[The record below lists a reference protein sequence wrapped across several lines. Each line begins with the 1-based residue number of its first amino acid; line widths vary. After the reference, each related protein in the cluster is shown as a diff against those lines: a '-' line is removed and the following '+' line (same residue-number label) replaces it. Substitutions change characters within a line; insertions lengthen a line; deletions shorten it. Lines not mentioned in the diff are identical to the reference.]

1 MPKIVYFLTDI
12 LLRFYMEIIA
22 GVWAV
27 IIIIPIDSALYNF
40 FTREQSYPI
49 SFSYWVFVGC
59 YTTFFIVS
67 GALIPAIKKKR
78 ILKTIDDL
86 EKQKSINYKQ
96 KSKIIKTIEEVS
108 AYQPIQTKDGFLNFI
123 MENLFSFAV
132 MFAWFGIEGFISN
145 TMHGET
151 LTVPIIFNLLFL
163 ALLILHSFLDDY
175 IAQQMKLKYKK
186 QTFSNLCKTSKKLI
200 TQLVSDIGGGGSSD
214 KIGQL
219 LLEQTIEDIG
229 KIIDIS
235 DNKSTER
242 VVKKRRYSK

>member
-1 MPKIVYFLTDI
+1 MPKIVYFLADI

-27 IIIIPIDSALYNF
+27 IIIIPIDSALYDF
-40 FTREQSYPI
+40 FTREKSYPI
-49 SFSYWVFVGC
+49 GFSYWVFVGC

-67 GALIPAIKKKR
+67 GALIPMIKKKR
-78 ILKTIDDL
+78 ILKTIDSL
-86 EKQKSINYKQ
+86 ERKKQINYNQ
-96 KSKIIKTIEEVS
+96 KKKIIKTIENIS

-123 MENLFSFAV
+123 MENLFSFSV
-132 MFAWFGIEGFISN
+132 MFAWFGIEGVISN

-151 LTVPIIFNLLFL
+151 LIVPIIFNLLFL
-163 ALLILHSFLDDY
+163 ALLMLHSFLDDY
-175 IAQQMKLKYKK
+175 IAQQMRLKYKNK
-186 QTFSNLCKTSKKLI
+186 TFSNLCKTSKILI

-229 KIIDIS
+229 NIIDIS
-235 DNKSTER
+235 GNTNKSKSKI
-242 VVKKRRYSK
+242 KKN